1 MQGVVGFGAL
11 NLDKITFV
19 DKIPGPDEEG
29 FVRSVEWHPGGSAP
43 NTVVGL
49 RRLGVR
55 GGLIGRL
62 GDDAE
67 GRAIREDLL
76 QEGVEVGGV
85 KSVGGRTGTANVLV
99 NADGQRAILLDPG
112 VNDEIQTGDWDLS
125 YVQGFELVHMTS
137 YVCRSSESSFR
148 SQVALAQRSD
158 VPMSMDPGQLYAE
171 RGLVELGPVLRRC
184 RVFLPNLR
192 ELEILTG
199 TGLEKGA
206 RKLLSLGV
214 ETVVVKMGMKGAY
227 VTDGRTCGTVPAYGG
242 PGLDTTGAGDA
253 FNAGFLYGVLEGMEL
268 MECGKLGAK
277 VAWFSVQKAGAR
289 SGLPTQKELLEIED
303 A

>member
-1 MQGVVGFGAL
+1 VQGVIGFGAL

-49 RRLGVR
+49 HRLGIR
-55 GGLIGRL
+55 GGLIGKL
-62 GDDAE
+62 GNDAE
-67 GRAIREDLL
+67 GAVIRNDLG
-76 QEGVEVGGV
+76 QENVELDGVR
-85 KSVGGRTGTANVLV
+85 SVQGRTGTANVLV
-99 NADGQRAILLDPG
+99 DVDGQRAILLDPG
-112 VNDEIQTGDWDLS
+112 VNDEIQPDDLDLGYIES
-125 YVQGFELVHMTS
+125 FELVHMTS
-137 YVCRSSESSFR
+137 YVCRSTRASFR
-148 SQVALAQRSD
+148 SQIALAERSA
-158 VPMSMDPGQLYAE
+158 VPISMDPGQLYAE
-171 RGLVELGPVLRRC
+171 RGLHELTPILRRC
-184 RVFLPNLR
+184 RVVLPNLR

-199 TGLEKGA
+199 SGLEKGT

-214 ETVVVKMGMKGAY
+214 EIIVVKMGMKGAY
-227 VTDGRTCGTVPAYGG
+227 VTDGRIQGTVPAYGG

-253 FNAGFLYGVLEGMEL
+253 FNAGFIYGVLEGMEL
-268 MECGKLGAK
+268 MECGRLGAK

-289 SGLPTQKELLEIED
+289 AGLPTISELLSLED